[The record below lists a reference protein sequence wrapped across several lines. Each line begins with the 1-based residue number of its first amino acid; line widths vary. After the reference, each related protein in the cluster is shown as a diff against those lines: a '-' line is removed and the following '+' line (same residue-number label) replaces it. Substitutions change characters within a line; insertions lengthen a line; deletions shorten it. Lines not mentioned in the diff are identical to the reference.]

1 MSELLNPLQ
10 IAGRLKKSP
19 QVVVKV
25 IVQNDI
31 AAQKKGLR
39 AGLYDLDTVQSAL
52 LRYEESQKKPLADR
66 DTK

>member
-31 AAQKKGLR
+31 AAHKEGLR
-39 AGLYDLDTVQSAL
+39 AGLYDLDEVQSAL
-52 LRYEESQKKPLADR
+52 SRYESEK
-66 DTK
+66 TKSEITP

>member
-31 AAQKKGLR
+31 AAQKQGLR
-39 AGLYDLDTVQSAL
+39 AGLYDLVEVQSAL
-52 LRYEESQKKPLADR
+52 SRYEESQKKPLADR